1 MNGARRP
8 RLALALV
15 GVFAALAF
23 WAAFWLPRWWEN
35 RLYRQAEA
43 IAGVGSQI
51 LTGST
56 TEARKKIDPGRTARQ
71 VADALGRASF
81 SMHTEGSSTHDIWV
95 YYYAD
100 GTMTVN
106 LTDGIVQRISV
117 DYGPP
122 AIPTSHRP

>member
-1 MNGARRP
+1 VTRERPP
-8 RLALALV
+8 RLALALAALL
-15 GVFAALAF
+15 AALAV
-23 WAAFWLPRWWEN
+23 WAAIWLPRLWEN

-43 IAGVGSQI
+43 IAGVGSP
-51 LTGST
+51 LLPGSL

-71 VADALGRASF
+71 VAEALGRASF
-81 SMHTEGSSTHDIWV
+81 SMHTEGSSTHDIWR

-106 LTDGIVQRISV
+106 LTDGVVQRISLA
-117 DYGPP
+117 YGPP

>member
-1 MNGARRP
+1 MTRERPP
-8 RLALALV
+8 RLALALAALL
-15 GVFAALAF
+15 AALAV
-23 WAAFWLPRWWEN
+23 WAAIWLPRLWEN

-43 IAGVGSQI
+43 IAGVGSP
-51 LTGST
+51 LLPGSL

-71 VADALGRASF
+71 VAEALGRASF
-81 SMHTEGSSTHDIWV
+81 SMHTEGSSTHDIWR

-106 LTDGIVQRISV
+106 LTDGVVQRISLA
-117 DYGPP
+117 YGPP

>member
-1 MNGARRP
+1 VTRERPP

-15 GVFAALAF
+15 AALVALAV
-23 WAAFWLPRWWEN
+23 WAAIWLPRLWEN
-35 RLYRQAEA
+35 HLYRQAEA
-43 IAGVGSQI
+43 IAGVGSP
-51 LTGST
+51 LLPGSL

-71 VADALGRASF
+71 VAEALGRASF
-81 SMHTEGSSTHDIWV
+81 SMHTEGSSTHDIWR

-106 LTDGIVQRISV
+106 LTDGVVQRISLA
-117 DYGPP
+117 YGPP